1 MAGQLDDQLVYQK
14 RLRRRLHEYQK
25 NVPPQVRAARM
36 ADDINAKLGRPL
48 QYQYR
53 GTIEYV
59 ITVNGPEPKEYSKSP
74 IDYQHYIDK
83 QLKPVADA
91 ILPFIGNNLMSL
103 LRLNW
108 DCFRS
113 VSTLYKLDEITTIQ
127 RFTVKPTLYR
137 EWVFISHRV

>member
-1 MAGQLDDQLVYQK
+1 MTLTP
-14 RLRRRLHEYQK
+14 
-25 NVPPQVRAARM
+25 N
-36 ADDINAKLGRPL
+36 LGDRL

-91 ILPFIGNNLMSL
+91 ILPFIGKQ
-103 LRLNW
+103 
-108 DCFRS
+108 F
-113 VSTLYKLDEITTIQ
+113 DELIAPQ
-127 RFTVKPTLYR
+127 LGLF
-137 EWVFISHRV
+137 

>member
-1 MAGQLDDQLVYQK
+1 
-14 RLRRRLHEYQK
+14 
-25 NVPPQVRAARM
+25 M

-83 QLKPVADA
+83 QLKPVEDA
-91 ILPFIGNNLMSL
+91 ILPLLANNLMSL

-108 DCFRS
+108 DCFRN

-137 EWVFISHRV
+137 EWVIISYRV